1 MSIILR
7 TNKGSALTYDE
18 MDRNQS
24 QFFYSSSLHDS
35 NTKLRLH
42 FTGSDSLDLPGV
54 DYGPTRYHE
63 IQFPSVDI
71 EIPEGIAAGNNTQIQ
86 FNRNDTF
93 GADPL
98 FVFNETGNLL
108 GIGTNA
114 PLTRIDVSGD
124 SQNQAALSLRGYAAG
139 TGNEKQAKINF
150 YEGSTFIGRI
160 GRTDGNNG
168 NLYITNS
175 YRPNPKIADYGK
187 VHISIGNSG
196 ADNNEV
202 AGTFTRNEGISR
214 FGVGTT
220 EPTRAGTFIG
230 GGGIG
235 ISSTSANTNQS
246 YIQTIPDG
254 IYNATVGGYKKLIP
268 HGSTSVGLLI
278 SSPNTEN
285 GGNVVVALNTDGF
298 EYEGFNIIKSISNT
312 NGSFANSEVIASFQA
327 SGKVGI
333 NTNFPSD
340 VGLTVAGNISGS
352 GTLQV
357 GTITTGTANNTSAL
371 VLTTSGLVQK
381 IAATPIP
388 LGGIIMWSGAIAS
401 IPDGWR
407 LCEAGVGT
415 VNGVV
420 VPDLTDRFVVGA
432 GNTYNVAGTGGS
444 ADAVVIEHDH
454 GGSTSN
460 GGDHTHYVVKAGSET
475 TNNTN
480 SLYDGTG
487 SSRAEQPL
495 ASRAYNAGNDVF
507 DYELVTV
514 GGAGAA
520 NAGKTNTSGAH
531 QHPIGSAGVSGSNK
545 NLPPYYA
552 LAFIIYVGV

>member
-24 QFFYSSSLHDS
+24 QFYYSSSLHDS
-35 NTKLRLH
+35 NSKLRLH

-71 EIPEGIAAGNNTQIQ
+71 EIPEGVAAGNNTQIQ
-86 FNRNDTF
+86 FNRDGTF
-93 GADPL
+93 GADSL
-98 FVFNETGNLL
+98 FVFNEIGNLL

-124 SQNQAALSLRGYAAG
+124 SLNQAALSLRGYAAG

-175 YRPNPKIADYGK
+175 YRPDPKFPTYGK

-202 AGTFTRNEGISR
+202 AGTFTRNTGISK

-220 EPTRAGTFIG
+220 NPNRAGTFVG
-230 GGGIG
+230 GNGIG

-246 YIQTIPDG
+246 YIQTIPDTL
-254 IYNATVGGYKKLIP
+254 YSQLVGGKRKLVP
-268 HGSTSVGLLI
+268 HESDPAGLLI
-278 SSPNTEN
+278 SSPNTVN

-298 EYEGFNIIKSISNT
+298 EYEGFNIIKSS
-312 NGSFANSEVIASFQA
+312 NGSYANSEVIASFQA

-340 VGLTVAGNISGS
+340 IGLTVAGNISGS

-357 GTITTGTANNTSAL
+357 GTIATGTAVSTSAL
-371 VLTTSGLVQK
+371 VATSTGLVQK
-381 IAATPIP
+381 IAAAPVP
-388 LGGIIMWSGAIAS
+388 LGGIIMWSGAIAD
-401 IPDGWR
+401 IPDGWT
-407 LCEAGVGT
+407 LCDGT
-415 VNGVV
+415 GGANGVT
-420 VPDLTDRFVVGA
+420 VPNLTERFIVGA
-432 GNTYNVAGTGGS
+432 GLVNNTSVDGDLYNVGGTGGFRDGQIIQHTHPVTVSVTDPGHRHIIDHRLDSS
-444 ADAVVIEHDH
+444 AAGNFLVLDPTPNNDEGSWSSNNLDDGNLRSRSATTGIGVTA
-454 GGSTSN
+454 STSN
-460 GGDHTHYVVKAGSET
+460 PVGSQ
-475 TNNTN
+475 
-480 SLYDGTG
+480 G
-487 SSRAEQPL
+487 P
-495 ASRAYNAGNDVF
+495 
-507 DYELVTV
+507 
-514 GGAGAA
+514 A
-520 NAGKTNTSGAH
+520 NR
-531 QHPIGSAGVSGSNK
+531 

>member
-71 EIPEGIAAGNNTQIQ
+71 EIPEGIADGNNTQIQ
-86 FNRNDTF
+86 FNRNGTF
-93 GADPL
+93 GADSL

-168 NLYITNS
+168 NIYITNNHL
-175 YRPNPKIADYGK
+175 PNPTKFPNLYGK

-220 EPTRAGTFIG
+220 EPNRAGTFIG

-235 ISSTSANTNQS
+235 ISSTSFNTNQS

-254 IYNATVGGYKKLIP
+254 IYNAYTVEGFKKLIP
-268 HGSTSVGLLI
+268 NESDSAGLLI
-278 SSPNTEN
+278 SSPNTLN

-298 EYEGFNIIKSISNT
+298 EHEGFNIIKSS
-312 NGSFANSEVIASFQA
+312 NGSYANSEVIASFQV

-340 VGLTVAGNISGS
+340 VGLTVAGIISGS
-352 GTLQV
+352 GNAQIDGTLTV
-357 GTITTGTANNTSAL
+357 GTVAAVTGTGTNKTL
-371 VLTTSGLVQK
+371 VADSNGL
-381 IAATPIP
+381 INYLPAAPVP
-388 LGGIIMWSGAIAS
+388 FGGIIMWAGNTNAV
-401 IPDGWR
+401 PEGWL
-407 LCEAGVGT
+407 LCNLGSSVTTELGT
-415 VNGVV
+415 RF
-420 VPDLTDRFVVGA
+420 VPDLTNKFIIGWNGDEAGSGPKTDITDDGEDTVQGGSKDAIVVSHTHGITDLGHSHDITRRWTPGA
-432 GNTYNVAGTGGS
+432 VEPANLGQGNDGGNMTSTARSSTEATGISVNYAGT
-444 ADAVVIEHDH
+444 
-454 GGSTSN
+454 
-460 GGDHTHYVVKAGSET
+460 
-475 TNNTN
+475 
-480 SLYDGTG
+480 DGT
-487 SSRAEQPL
+487 
-495 ASRAYNAGNDVF
+495 
-507 DYELVTV
+507 
-514 GGAGAA
+514 
-520 NAGKTNTSGAH
+520 
-531 QHPIGSAGVSGSNK
+531 NK

>member
-24 QFFYSSSLHDS
+24 QFFYSSSISPDG
-35 NTKLRLH
+35 TKLRLH

-71 EIPEGIAAGNNTQIQ
+71 EIPEGVAAGNNTQIQ
-86 FNRNDTF
+86 FNRDGTF
-93 GADPL
+93 GADSL
-98 FVFNETGNLL
+98 FVFNEIGNLL

-124 SQNQAALSLRGYAAG
+124 SLNQAALSLRGYAAG

-175 YRPNPKIADYGK
+175 YRPDPKFPTYGK

-196 ADNNEV
+196 TDNNEV
-202 AGTFTRNEGISR
+202 AGTFTRDSGISK

-220 EPTRAGTFIG
+220 EPNRAGTFVG
-230 GGGIG
+230 GNGIG

-246 YIQTIPDG
+246 YIQTIPDTL
-254 IYNATVGGYKKLIP
+254 YSQLVGGKRKLVP
-268 HGSTSVGLLI
+268 HESDPAGLLI
-278 SSPNTEN
+278 SSPNTVN

-298 EYEGFNIIKSISNT
+298 EYEGFNIIKSS
-312 NGSFANSEVIASFQA
+312 NGSYANSEVIASFQA

-340 VGLTVAGNISGS
+340 IGLTVAGNISGS

-357 GTITTGTANNTSAL
+357 GTIATGTAVSTSAL
-371 VLTTSGLVQK
+371 VATSTGLVQK
-381 IAATPIP
+381 IAAAPVP
-388 LGGIIMWSGAIAS
+388 LGGIIMWSGAIAD
-401 IPDGWR
+401 IPDGWT
-407 LCEAGVGT
+407 LCDGT
-415 VNGVV
+415 GGANGVT
-420 VPDLTDRFVVGA
+420 VPNLTERFIVGA
-432 GNTYNVAGTGGS
+432 GLVNNTSVDGDLYNVGGTGGFRDGQIIQHTHPVTVSVTDPGHRHIIDHRLDSS
-444 ADAVVIEHDH
+444 AAGNFLVLDPTPNNDEGSWSSNNLDDGNLRSRSATTGIGVTA
-454 GGSTSN
+454 STSN
-460 GGDHTHYVVKAGSET
+460 PVGSQ
-475 TNNTN
+475 
-480 SLYDGTG
+480 G
-487 SSRAEQPL
+487 P
-495 ASRAYNAGNDVF
+495 
-507 DYELVTV
+507 
-514 GGAGAA
+514 A
-520 NAGKTNTSGAH
+520 NR
-531 QHPIGSAGVSGSNK
+531 